1 MVRIV
6 PERPDNSLPVNKL
19 PAVARLGE
27 DINRRWP
34 EAAFHDPQADRLI
47 FKSGLAAFDQLFPM
61 GGLPY
66 GQLLEITGPG
76 GSGKTGFLFHL
87 LAGIVTHQ
95 AGIRI
100 AYLDFPNTFFPVA
113 AECGGISPA
122 NLYIVK
128 PDSVAGGIRAA
139 ELLLKHREVSILVCD
154 LVGITTELPLPIL
167 HRIRQKTVR
176 ARGMVLFLT
185 ERPAGSQPIREIVP
199 ASMASLRLEISR
211 VDDRTVRAVITKSR
225 ICPPGKEIEVTR

>member
-1 MVRIV
+1 MSRTI
-6 PERPDNSLPVNKL
+6 PKRPDNSHPDNTLPS
-19 PAVARLGE
+19 VARLGE
-27 DINRRWP
+27 DITRRWP
-34 EAAFHDPQADRLI
+34 EAVFHDLQADRLI
-47 FKSGLAAFDQLFPM
+47 FKSGLAAFDRLFPM

-66 GQLLEITGPG
+66 GQLLEITGSG

-87 LAGIVTHQ
+87 LAGMVAHQ
-95 AGIRI
+95 AGLRI

-113 AECGGISPA
+113 AESGGISPA
-122 NLYIVK
+122 HLYIVK
-128 PDSVAGGIRAA
+128 PDTVAGGIRAA

-154 LVGITTELPLPIL
+154 LVGITTELPLPLL

-185 ERPAGSQPIREIVP
+185 ERPTGSQPIREIVP

-211 VDDRTVRAVITKSR
+211 IDDRTVRAAITKSR
-225 ICPPGKEIEVTR
+225 ICPPGKAVEVVL